1 MMKEFG
7 RELRV
12 ADFLRD
18 ELAQII
24 SQEMRDPRVT
34 LVTLREVRVSRDLA
48 YADVYVSSVRTEDE
62 ETRRTLIAALNGAA
76 GYLRTAIARRSTMR
90 TTPRLRFHYD
100 ELAARGAALDALIDR
115 AVRSDR
121 QAHEPG
127 ERHE

>member
-1 MMKEFG
+1 MKEFG

-18 ELAQII
+18 ELAKII
-24 SQEMRDPRVT
+24 GQEMRDPRVG

-48 YADVYVSSVRTEDE
+48 YADVYVSSMNPQDVRERTEMVG
-62 ETRRTLIAALNGAA
+62 ALNGAA
-76 GYLRTAIARRSTMR
+76 GYLRTAIARRNTMR

-100 ELAARGAALDALIDR
+100 ELAERGARLDELIDR

-121 QAHEPG
+121 QAHEGG
-127 ERHE
+127 ESSE

>member
-1 MMKEFG
+1 MKEFG

-24 SQEMRDPRVT
+24 SQEMRDPRVE
-34 LVTLREVRVSRDLA
+34 LVTLRDVRVSRDLA
-48 YADVYVSSVRTEDE
+48 YADVYVSSVRAEDE
-62 ETRRTLIAALNGAA
+62 EARQTLIAALNGAA

-115 AVRSDR
+115 AVRADR